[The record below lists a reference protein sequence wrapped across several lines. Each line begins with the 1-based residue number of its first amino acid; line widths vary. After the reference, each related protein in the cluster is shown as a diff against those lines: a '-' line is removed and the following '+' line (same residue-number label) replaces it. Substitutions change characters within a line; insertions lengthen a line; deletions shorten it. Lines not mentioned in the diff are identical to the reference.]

1 MNIKLFAT
9 LFLAVFSV
17 TIGVGL
23 VVPLLPVYA
32 HELGATGLYIGFM
45 FGAFSLSRTIFLP
58 YFGKASDRKGRKPF
72 ITTGLLVYFLVS
84 IAYIFSKSV
93 NLFIL
98 IRFFQGIASAMILPV
113 ALAYVGDITPKR
125 REGFVMGLFNMSLFG
140 GLSVG
145 PVIGGMVKDTFG
157 IQMAFLSMGLFC
169 FAGFLLCLMLLPP
182 TKDETP
188 PSRVK
193 PPLNYRILMKD
204 KNIGGLF
211 IFRLAYTTCI
221 GIVWAF
227 LPLFADSAFNLSSS
241 IIGILLMVGV
251 LTTGLLQAPMGFL
264 ADRFS
269 KRTLFAIGG
278 FVTGVAIFSFVM
290 VHSFWGLFWA
300 NILFGIGGGIA
311 MPSIMAMTVIIGN
324 ETHSMGS
331 IMSLLTMGH
340 SLGML
345 LGPILA
351 GIMMDAFQLET
362 GFIIG
367 TVVIFLGVIISLTL
381 TANFHILVPCLR
393 NPLPDS
399 AV

>member
-1 MNIKLFAT
+1 MNIKVFAT

-17 TIGVGL
+17 TMGVGL

-58 YFGKASDRKGRKPF
+58 YFGKTSDRKGRKPF
-72 ITTGLLVYFLVS
+72 ITTGLLTYFLVS

-93 NLFIL
+93 DLFIL

-113 ALAYVGDITPKR
+113 ALAYVGDITPKKK
-125 REGFVMGLFNMSLFG
+125 EGFVMGLFNVSLFG

-145 PVIGGMVKDTFG
+145 PVIGGMVRDSFS
-157 IQMAFLSMGLFC
+157 IQISFLSMGLFC
-169 FAGFLLCLMLLPP
+169 FLGFLLCLIFLPP
-182 TKDETP
+182 TKEETP

-193 PPLNYRILMKD
+193 PSLNYRILMKD
-204 KNIGGLF
+204 RNIVGLF
-211 IFRLAYTTCI
+211 IFRLTYTTCI

-227 LPLFADSAFNLSSS
+227 LPLFADSAFHLSSS

-251 LTTGLLQAPMGFL
+251 LTTGLLQAPMGLL

-278 FVTGVAIFSFVM
+278 FVTGGAIFSFVM
-290 VHSFWGLFWA
+290 VHSFWGLFLA
-300 NILFGIGGGIA
+300 NTFFGIGGGIA
-311 MPSIMAMTVIIGN
+311 IPSIMAMTVIIGN

-362 GFIIG
+362 GFILG

-381 TANFHILVPCLR
+381 TANFHILVK
-393 NPLPDS
+393 NS
-399 AV
+399 A

>member
-1 MNIKLFAT
+1 MNKKVFAT

-32 HELGATGLYIGFM
+32 HDLGATGLYIGFM

-58 YFGKASDRKGRKPF
+58 YFGKTSDRKGRKPF
-72 ITTGLLVYFLVS
+72 ITTGLLTYFLVS
-84 IAYIFSKSV
+84 IAYIFSKNV

-113 ALAYVGDITPKR
+113 ALAYIGDITPQKK
-125 REGFVMGLFNMSLFG
+125 EGLIMGFFNVSLFG

-145 PVIGGMVKDTFG
+145 PVIGGMVRDTFG
-157 IQMAFLSMGLFC
+157 IQMSFLSMGLFC
-169 FAGFLLCLMLLPP
+169 FFGFLLCLMFLPP
-182 TKDETP
+182 TKEETS

-193 PPLNYRILMKD
+193 PPLNYGILMKD
-204 KNIGGLF
+204 KNVRGLF
-211 IFRLAYTTCI
+211 IFRLTYTTCI

-227 LPLFADSAFNLSSS
+227 LPLFADSAFHLSSS
-241 IIGILLMVGV
+241 VIGILLMVGV
-251 LTTGLLQAPMGFL
+251 LTTGLLQTPMGFL

-269 KRTLFAIGG
+269 KRILFAVGG
-278 FVTGVAIFSFVM
+278 FITGGAIFSFVTI
-290 VHSFWGLFWA
+290 HSFWGLFLA
-300 NILFGIGGGIA
+300 NTFFGIGGGIA
-311 MPSIMAMTVIIGN
+311 MPAIMAMTVIIGN

-345 LGPILA
+345 FGPILA
-351 GIMMDAFQLET
+351 GVMMDAFQLKT
-362 GFIIG
+362 GFMLG
-367 TVVIFLGVIISLTL
+367 TGVIFLGVIFSFTL
-381 TANFHILVPCLR
+381 TANFPILVK
-393 NPLPDS
+393 DS
-399 AV
+399 V

>member
-1 MNIKLFAT
+1 MNVKVFAT

-113 ALAYVGDITPKR
+113 ALAYVGDITPKK
-125 REGFVMGLFNMSLFG
+125 REGFVMGLFNVSLFG

-145 PVIGGMVKDTFG
+145 PLIGGMVRDTFG
-157 IQMAFLSMGLFC
+157 IQISFLSMGLFC
-169 FAGFLLCLMLLPP
+169 FLGFLLCLMLLPP
-182 TKDETP
+182 TEDETP

-204 KNIGGLF
+204 KNVGGLF
-211 IFRLAYTTCI
+211 VFRLAYTTCI

-227 LPLFADSAFNLSSS
+227 LPLFADSAFHLSSS

-269 KRTLFAIGG
+269 KRTFFAIGG

-290 VHSFWGLFWA
+290 VHSFWGLFLA
-300 NILFGIGGGIA
+300 NTFFGIGGGIA

-351 GIMMDAFQLET
+351 GVMMDAFHLET

-381 TANFHILVPCLR
+381 TANFHILVK
-393 NPLPDS
+393 DS
-399 AV
+399 A

>member
-1 MNIKLFAT
+1 M
-9 LFLAVFSV
+9 
-17 TIGVGL
+17 GV
-23 VVPLLPVYA
+23 
-32 HELGATGLYIGFM
+32 
-45 FGAFSLSRTIFLP
+45 
-58 YFGKASDRKGRKPF
+58 
-72 ITTGLLVYFLVS
+72 
-84 IAYIFSKSV
+84 
-93 NLFIL
+93 
-98 IRFFQGIASAMILPV
+98 
-113 ALAYVGDITPKR
+113 
-125 REGFVMGLFNMSLFG
+125 
-140 GLSVG
+140 
-145 PVIGGMVKDTFG
+145 
-157 IQMAFLSMGLFC
+157 FC

-241 IIGILLMVGV
+241 LIGILLMVGV
-251 LTTGLLQAPMGFL
+251 LITGLLQAPMGFL

-278 FVTGVAIFSFVM
+278 FVTGGAIFSFVM

-300 NILFGIGGGIA
+300 NAFFGIGGGIA

-351 GIMMDAFQLET
+351 GIMRDVFQLET
-362 GFIIG
+362 GFILG
-367 TVVIFLGVIISLTL
+367 TFVIFLGVLISLTL
-381 TANFHILVPCLR
+381 TADFHILV
-393 NPLPDS
+393 NNS
-399 AV
+399 T

>member
-1 MNIKLFAT
+1 MNIKVFAT

-17 TIGVGL
+17 TMGVGL

-58 YFGKASDRKGRKPF
+58 YFGKTSDRKGRKPF
-72 ITTGLLVYFLVS
+72 ITTGLLTYFLVS
-84 IAYIFSKSV
+84 IAYIFSKNV
-93 NLFIL
+93 DLFIL

-113 ALAYVGDITPKR
+113 ALAYVGDITPKKK
-125 REGFVMGLFNMSLFG
+125 EGFVMGLFNVSLFG

-145 PVIGGMVKDTFG
+145 PVIGGMVRDSFS
-157 IQMAFLSMGLFC
+157 IQISFLSMGLFC
-169 FAGFLLCLMLLPP
+169 FLGFLLCLIFLPP
-182 TKDETP
+182 TKEETP

-193 PPLNYRILMKD
+193 PSLNYRILMKD
-204 KNIGGLF
+204 RNIVGLF
-211 IFRLAYTTCI
+211 IFRLTYTTCI

-227 LPLFADSAFNLSSS
+227 LPLFADSAFHLSSS

-251 LTTGLLQAPMGFL
+251 LTTGLLQAPMGLL

-278 FVTGVAIFSFVM
+278 FVTGGAIFSFVM
-290 VHSFWGLFWA
+290 VHSFWGLFLA
-300 NILFGIGGGIA
+300 NTFFGIGGGIA
-311 MPSIMAMTVIIGN
+311 IPSIMAMTVIIGN

-362 GFIIG
+362 GFILG

-381 TANFHILVPCLR
+381 TANFHILVK
-393 NPLPDS
+393 NS
-399 AV
+399 A

>member
-1 MNIKLFAT
+1 MNIKVFAT

-17 TIGVGL
+17 TMGVGL

-58 YFGKASDRKGRKPF
+58 YFGKASDRNGRKPF
-72 ITTGLLVYFLVS
+72 ITSGLLTYFLVS

-125 REGFVMGLFNMSLFG
+125 KEGFIMGLFNVSLFG

-145 PVIGGMVKDTFG
+145 PAIGGMVRDTFG
-157 IQMAFLSMGLFC
+157 IQISFLSMGIFC
-169 FAGFLLCLMLLPP
+169 FAGFLVCLMLLPP

-188 PSRVK
+188 PSRIK
-193 PPLNYRILMKD
+193 APLNYRTLLKD

-227 LPLFADSAFNLSSS
+227 LPLFADSAFHLSSS

-251 LTTGLLQAPMGFL
+251 LTTGLLQTPMGLL

-269 KRTLFAIGG
+269 KRILFAIGG
-278 FVTGVAIFSFVM
+278 FITGGAIFSFVT
-290 VHSFWGLFWA
+290 VHSFWGLFLA
-300 NILFGIGGGIA
+300 NTFFGIGGGIA
-311 MPSIMAMTVIIGN
+311 IPSIMAMTVIMGH

-351 GIMMDAFQLET
+351 GIMMDAFQLEA

-367 TVVIFLGVIISLTL
+367 TVVIFLGVMISLIL
-381 TANFHILVPCLR
+381 TANFHILVK
-393 NPLPDS
+393 DS
-399 AV
+399 A

>member
-32 HELGATGLYIGFM
+32 HELGATGLYIGFL

-381 TANFHILVPCLR
+381 TANFHILVK
-393 NPLPDS
+393 DS
-399 AV
+399 V

>member
-1 MNIKLFAT
+1 MNKKVFAT

-32 HELGATGLYIGFM
+32 YELGATGIYIGFM

-58 YFGKASDRKGRKPF
+58 YFGNTSDRKGRKPF
-72 ITTGLLVYFLVS
+72 IATGLLVYFLVS

-93 NLFIL
+93 NLFIM

-125 REGFVMGLFNMSLFG
+125 KEGLVMGLFNVSLFG

-145 PVIGGMVKDTFG
+145 PVIGGMVRDTFG
-157 IQMAFLSMGLFC
+157 IQISFLSMGFFC
-169 FAGFLLCLMLLPP
+169 FLGFLLCLMLLPP
-182 TKDETP
+182 TKEETS

-193 PPLNYRILMKD
+193 PPLNYGILMKD
-204 KNIGGLF
+204 KNVGGLF
-211 IFRLAYTTCI
+211 IFRLTYTTCI

-227 LPLFADSAFNLSSS
+227 LPLFADSTFHLSSS
-241 IIGILLMVGV
+241 VIGILLMVGV
-251 LTTGLLQAPMGFL
+251 LTTGLLQTPMGFL

-278 FVTGVAIFSFVM
+278 FVAGGAIFSFVT
-290 VHSFWGLFWA
+290 VHSFWGLFLA
-300 NILFGIGGGIA
+300 NTFFGIGGGIA
-311 MPSIMAMTVIIGN
+311 MPAIMAMTVIIGN

-345 LGPILA
+345 LGPIMA
-351 GIMMDAFQLET
+351 GVMMDAFQLKT
-362 GFIIG
+362 GFMLG
-367 TVVIFLGVIISLTL
+367 TGVIFIGVIISLIL
-381 TANFHILVPCLR
+381 TADFHILVK
-393 NPLPDS
+393 NS
-399 AV
+399 V

>member
-1 MNIKLFAT
+1 MNIKVFAT

-17 TIGVGL
+17 TVGVKL
-23 VVPLLPVYA
+23 AVPLLPVYA

-58 YFGKASDRKGRKPF
+58 YFGKISDRKGRKPF
-72 ITTGLLVYFLVS
+72 IVAGLLAYSLVS

-93 NLFIL
+93 NQFIL
-98 IRFFQGIASAMILPV
+98 IRFLQGIASAMILPV
-113 ALAYVGDITPKR
+113 ALAYVGDITPER
-125 REGFVMGLFNMSLFG
+125 REGFLMGLFNVSLFG

-157 IQMAFLSMGLFC
+157 IQISFLSMGLFC

-182 TKDETP
+182 TNDETP

-193 PPLNYRILMKD
+193 PPLNYRILVKD

-251 LTTGLLQAPMGFL
+251 LTTGLLQTPMGFL

-269 KRTLFAIGG
+269 KRMLFTIGG
-278 FVTGVAIFSFVM
+278 FVTGGRSF
-290 VHSFWGLFWA
+290 HLLWYTPS
-300 NILFGIGGGIA
+300 GG
-311 MPSIMAMTVIIGN
+311 
-324 ETHSMGS
+324 
-331 IMSLLTMGH
+331 
-340 SLGML
+340 
-345 LGPILA
+345 
-351 GIMMDAFQLET
+351 F
-362 GFIIG
+362 F
-367 TVVIFLGVIISLTL
+367 
-381 TANFHILVPCLR
+381 
-393 NPLPDS
+393 
-399 AV
+399 